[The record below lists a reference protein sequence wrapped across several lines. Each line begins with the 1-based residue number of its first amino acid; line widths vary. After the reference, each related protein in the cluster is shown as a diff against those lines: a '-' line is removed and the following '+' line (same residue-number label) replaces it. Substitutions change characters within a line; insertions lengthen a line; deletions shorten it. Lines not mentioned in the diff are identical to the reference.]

1 VRVSLLFLFPVAAAI
16 CQDARNVVEPS
27 FPPVCTQL
35 AASTATVV
43 ETAPDTLRIQNA
55 LNACPNGEAVELR
68 ASGANGAFLMG
79 PIQLPKG
86 VTLIVDAGVTVY
98 ASRNPRDY
106 DSDARQTCGTIQTSS
121 GGCLPLISARRADGA
136 GLMGYGT
143 IDGRAELLMMP
154 GGAPVAISWWD
165 LANQANA
172 QSLSQNNFRLLDVN
186 TTNGFTLYKIT
197 MKNSPNFHVTLTS
210 SSNVTAWGVKIMA
223 PYDSQNTDGIDPMY
237 STNVTITNSWIS
249 TGDDNIALN
258 GSQPVSNIS
267 GVNNWFGDGHGASIG
282 SFTTSGV
289 SNVLFDHITIAAN
302 AANGN
307 QNGIRIKSDVSRG
320 GLVQNV
326 TYSNICM
333 KDVRN
338 TIVLN
343 PFYTAGATG
352 NLVPRFKNITLRNV
366 HATTEGK
373 VVIEG
378 HDANA
383 VTEIALDNVQVDGV
397 KQSDVTALWT
407 SAAVGPGSV
416 NFASMLRGT
425 GVTVSGS
432 ATAGAAYDCPAAV
445 FSPVAG
451 ELIPGMS
458 RDTVLVQVFA
468 TKAVPYQT
476 YLANLRTNPNATLG
490 LPAPTGTVTIYD
502 GGTAV
507 GTASLDASGLTTVSI
522 GSLGAGSHT
531 LTASYSGDGN
541 YGPITFGRLALGPA
555 PTITANGVVNAAS
568 FASTAIAP
576 GSLFSVFGANLGP
589 AVGVQAPGYPV
600 PAALAGTS
608 VRVTAGGNSY
618 DAWIVFASAGQ
629 VNAILPSNVPAGAAQ
644 VTVTYAGPTSAAAT
658 VNVAAFA
665 PGVFFQRAGGNDA
678 AIAQNVASATKY
690 PLNGPASP
698 AKPGQIV
705 VLWVTGLGAI
715 AGADNVPP
723 GAPGDMT
730 SLPVTISVGGV
741 SAQRLY
747 AGRQAQFAGVDN
759 IYFTVPAGVE
769 FGCQVPVSITAG
781 GAAAN
786 TPTIAVTSDGG
797 TCR

>member
-1 VRVSLLFLFPVAAAI
+1 MSLLFLFPVAAAI

-27 FPPVCTQL
+27 FPPVCAQL
-35 AASTATVV
+35 AAAMATVV
-43 ETAPDTLRIQNA
+43 ETAPDTSRIQNA

-68 ASGANGAFLMG
+68 ASGANRAFLMG

-98 ASRNPRDY
+98 ASCNPRDF
-106 DSDARQTCGTIQTSS
+106 DSDARQVCGTIQTSS
-121 GGCLPLISARRADGA
+121 GGCLPLVSAKRADGA

-143 IDGRAELLMMP
+143 IDGRGQLPMMP
-154 GGAPVAISWWD
+154 GGVIGAISWWD

-197 MKNSPNFHVTLTS
+197 LKNSPNFHVTLTS
-210 SSNVTAWGVKIMA
+210 STNVTAWGVKILA
-223 PYDSQNTDGIDPMY
+223 PHDSQNTDGIDPMY
-237 STNVTITNSWIS
+237 SSNVTITNSWIS

-338 TIVLN
+338 AIVLN

-352 NLVPRFKNITLRNV
+352 NLVPQFKNITLRNV

-373 VVIEG
+373 VLIEG

-383 VTEIALDNVQVDGV
+383 VTGIALDNVQVDGV
-397 KQSDVTALWT
+397 KQSDVTAQWV
-407 SAAVGPGSV
+407 SATVGPGPV

-432 ATAGAAYDCPAAV
+432 ATGGGAYDCPAAA

-451 ELIPGMS
+451 ELIAGSSPG
-458 RDTVLVQVFA
+458 TVSVQVFA

-476 YLANLRTNPNATLG
+476 YLANLKTNPNATLS
-490 LPAPTGTVTIYD
+490 LSPPTGTVTIYD
-502 GGTAV
+502 GATPV
-507 GTASLDASGLTTVSI
+507 STASLDVSGLTTVSI

-531 LTASYSGDGN
+531 LMASYSGDGN
-541 YGPITFGRLALGPA
+541 YAPITFGSLALMPTPA
-555 PTITANGVVNAAS
+555 IAANGVVNAAS
-568 FASTAIAP
+568 FASAGIAP

-589 AVGVQAPGYPV
+589 AAAVQAPGYPL
-600 PAALAGTS
+600 ATALGGTS
-608 VRVTAGGNSY
+608 VRVTAGGSSY
-618 DAWIVFASAGQ
+618 DAWMVFASAGQ
-629 VNAILPSNVPAGAAQ
+629 VNAILPSGVPAGVAQ
-644 VTVTYAGPTSAAAT
+644 VTVTYAGQTSAAPM
-658 VNVAAFA
+658 VNIAASA
-665 PGVFFQRAGGNDA
+665 PGVFFQRTGGTDT
-678 AIAQNVASATKY
+678 AIAQNVASDTDY
-690 PLNGPASP
+690 PLNGPGSP

-705 VLWVTGLGAI
+705 VLWATGLGAI
-715 AGADNVPP
+715 SGGDNVAP
-723 GAPGDMT
+723 GASGDMV
-730 SLPVTISVGGV
+730 SLPVTITVGGV
-741 SAQRLY
+741 AAQRLY
-747 AGRQAQFAGVDN
+747 AGRQSQFAGVDN
-759 IYFTVPAGVE
+759 IYFTVPAGVT
-769 FGCQVPVSITAG
+769 FGCQVPVSIAAG

-786 TPTIAVTSDGG
+786 TTTIAVTADGG
-797 TCR
+797 ACR